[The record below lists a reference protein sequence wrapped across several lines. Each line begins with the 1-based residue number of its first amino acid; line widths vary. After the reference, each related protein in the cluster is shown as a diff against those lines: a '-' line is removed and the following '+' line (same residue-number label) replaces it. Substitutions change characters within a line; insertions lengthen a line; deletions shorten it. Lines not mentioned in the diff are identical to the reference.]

1 LDNDSSERRKIFIIC
16 KINKEIYYLLGEK
29 VPQKVIQITDLTG
42 I

>member
-1 LDNDSSERRKIFIIC
+1 MTAAKEEKYSYIC